1 MLSNAEFLHI
11 LLLLFE
17 PCLTVVLLTAP
28 VVIPMHPHLAVN
40 FIMMKLSG
48 SWEKFR
54 QPKFKTV

>member
-40 FIMMKLSG
+40 FIMMK
-48 SWEKFR
+48 
-54 QPKFKTV
+54 